1 MLLIFCTFSGDANVT
16 GGKSEFS
23 IKLSGS
29 VQAKHHRSLELPNHT
44 ILGFACYEITIDP
57 GLGTFQ
63 LLLPDSIDGGDPQ
76 EFKKH
81 CVFDEPDGQ
90 NGKWNGFSVTCSIV
104 A

>member
-23 IKLSGS
+23 INLSGS
-29 VQAKHHRSLELPNHT
+29 VQAEHHRSFELPNHT

-57 GLGTFQ
+57 GVGTIQ

-90 NGKWNGFSVTCSIV
+90 NGKWNGFFRYL
-104 A
+104 